1 MVDNEKIYELYD
13 AMLNV
18 ETITTKEIKELGFT
32 SNHITKMVED
42 GILVRVKRGYYTY
55 GNAYSVAGYAKK
67 LVDSKRRSDAIK
79 LFKIA
84 FELDS
89 TNLFVAYQ
97 LFINSVKSKD
107 YDNVL
112 KYYDVMYNAD
122 SANKKYLY
130 YLYILSFIIELPE
143 HYKKVVKE
151 LKPANLMIVEHDE
164 YTTLINSTINLVF
177 NGKLPLAFSKRSNF
191 HSNHSST
198 IDDYA
203 EVTLLREAVAANSVV
218 KDAIKKAIKEEDY
231 EKAAELF
238 NKENDKRELPFYQK
252 YVFYLVNDILLIKE
266 NNRIEEKE
274 DYIGTSN
281 LFNAIEHY
289 DYERA
294 YELSLEKESNAKAET
309 ASTLHV
315 LLERILKLKKE
326 LSIDLVQEE
335 TSEEVVEEV
344 EEAVVEDNT
353 YESVVRYLLGGDF
366 DKFEQ
371 SLLNYL
377 HESANDD
384 YYKTIM
390 YMIKLDKL
398 NEDYTFNDVLVLL
411 TEIASCRYEFNASK
425 FISGFYNEVANKNIE
440 KAKLYLKILG
450 QHDVLAEDVYEA
462 MENILELLDEKIV
475 EVEHNVDVEVNV
487 VDKEDKVEE
496 VPVLQSQ
503 DLDLGPVSKKEEYK
517 SNKGEKDLAY
527 IQDEE
532 YIARKVEELNQKR
545 GLVILKPMDSARRAR
560 IHEIVK
566 KFPNATT
573 FSIGEGTERRIVIRH
588 LGNVYIPFKETIRIA
603 DEAYYKKDYQTAL
616 TAYLDLLGTNIPK
629 TYIYAKVGLSYMKL
643 WMINK
648 AIDCLTIATELSK
661 KNGEKF
667 DFSDLLASLNGTE
680 ELDEKKPKVNMKE
693 QDFHVA
699 DNYFGVVRFEEM
711 LVHKDLNGLS
721 YEGACEELGFTYEEY
736 LLSLLVLARNAF
748 ANKEDEK
755 GEKFLKMVER
765 SGNKS
770 EKVKRI
776 FSEVRTNKRFY
787 KNRVVSEGQ
796 VFVKKSSE

>member
-1 MVDNEKIYELYD
+1 MVDNEKLHKLYD
-13 AMLNV
+13 AMLNIDA
-18 ETITTKEIKELGFT
+18 ITTKEIKELGF
-32 SNHITKMVED
+32 SANDITKMVDE
-42 GILVRVKRGYYTY
+42 GILIRVKRGYYTF
-55 GNAYSVAGYAKK
+55 GNAYSVAGYAKV

-79 LFKIA
+79 FFKKA
-84 FELDS
+84 FELDN

-97 LFINSVKSKD
+97 LFINSVKTKD
-107 YDNVL
+107 YDNIL

-122 SANKKYLY
+122 STNKKYLY

-143 HYKKVVKE
+143 HYKVIVKE
-151 LKPANLMIVEHDE
+151 LKPASLMIVEHDE
-164 YTTLINSTINLVF
+164 YTALINSTINLVF
-177 NGKLPLAFSKRSNF
+177 NGKLPLAFSKRSSY
-191 HSNHSST
+191 HSNNSST

-203 EVTLLREAVAANSVV
+203 EVTLLREAVAVNSVI
-218 KDAIKKAIKEEDY
+218 KSAIKKAIIEEDY

-294 YELSLEKESNAKAET
+294 YELSLEKENNSKVET
-309 ASTLHV
+309 AGTLHI

-326 LSIDLVQEE
+326 LTIDTVEE
-335 TSEEVVEEV
+335 KTSEEVTDVV
-344 EEAVVEDNT
+344 KEAVIEDNT
-353 YESVVRYLLGGDF
+353 YESVVKNLLAGDF
-366 DKFEQ
+366 NKFEQ

-425 FISGFYNEVANKNIE
+425 FISGFYNEVANNNIE

-462 MENILELLDEKIV
+462 MENVLNTLDEKSI
-475 EVEHNVDVEVNV
+475 EIENNVDIEVNV
-487 VDKEDKVEE
+487 VENEE
-496 VPVLQSQ
+496 KMDETPVVQNQ
-503 DLDLGPVSKKEEYK
+503 TLDFVPVSKKEEYK
-517 SNKGEKDLAY
+517 LNKPEKDLAY

-566 KFPNATT
+566 KLPNATT
-573 FSIGEGTERRIVIRH
+573 FSIGEGSERRIVIRH
-588 LGNVYIPFKETIRIA
+588 LGNVYIPLKETIKIA

-616 TAYLDLLGTNIPK
+616 TAYLDLLGTNTPK

-667 DFSDLLASLNGTE
+667 DFSDLLASLNGNE
-680 ELDEKKPKVNMKE
+680 ELDEKKPKVNMSENEFYIKE
-693 QDFHVA
+693 
-699 DNYFGVVRFEEM
+699 DNFGVERIDEM
-711 LVHKDLNGLS
+711 LEHKELNDLS

-736 LLSLLVLARNAF
+736 LLSLLVLAKRAF

-755 GEKFLKMVER
+755 GEKFLKMVEK

-770 EKVKRI
+770 EKVKKK
-776 FSEVRTNKRFY
+776 FSEVRTNKKFY
-787 KNRVVSEGQ
+787 KNRVVSDGQ
-796 VFVKKSSE
+796 SLVKKNSE